1 MSDISLTLYN
11 TKSGKKEVFSPKNKA
26 VSVYVCGP
34 TVYGAAHIG
43 NARPAVVFDML
54 RRVLAKKWQ
63 VRFVS
68 NITDIDDKIIK
79 VAQGEQ
85 KPAQEIAR
93 RYAQQYESDIA
104 RLGVLAPDAQPK
116 ATEHIDAICE
126 MIKILIE
133 KGNAYEAEGHVLFDV
148 NSFSDYGA
156 LSHRS
161 LDEMEAGARV
171 EVAPYKR
178 NPADFVLWKPA
189 STDSVGW
196 KSPWGLGR
204 PGWHIECSAMIKAH
218 LGEEIDIHAAGSDLI
233 FPHHE
238 NERAQ
243 SICAFGG
250 SFVRHW
256 MHNAM
261 VIMDKGKMSK
271 SLGNVVSLGELFE
284 KWDSR
289 VIRLALLM
297 THYRQPLYWS
307 EQNLQQ
313 AQNVLGRIYRMVDN
327 VAGVDEGVQPNDEVY
342 RALADDLNTPKAI
355 GYLSKYAKEINQT
368 DDTNALAQLNANLR
382 EGLKLLG
389 LEGIERVT
397 NLTLDS
403 LRAYEALIIEKRA
416 EPLGFTQHRQE
427 WVDENV
433 LERLAV
439 AYATYKILRGEKDY
453 AEADKIRE
461 EIINLGGKIEIDKEG
476 KIHLYYGLTKINV

>member
-189 STDSVGW
+189 STAKVAAVGW
-196 KSPWGLGR
+196 ESPWGRGR

-250 SFVRHW
+250 AFVRHW

-271 SLGNVVSLGELFE
+271 SLGNVVSLRELLE
-284 KWDSR
+284 KWDGR

-307 EQNLQQ
+307 EENLQQ
-313 AQNVLGRIYRMVDN
+313 AQNVLGRIYR
-327 VAGVDEGVQPNDEVY
+327 ADEKASELGLDLQANDEVY
-342 RALADDLNTPKAI
+342 RALADDLNTPRAV

-382 EGLKLLG
+382 EGLELLG
-389 LEGIERVT
+389 L
-397 NLTLDS
+397 
-403 LRAYEALIIEKRA
+403 
-416 EPLGFTQHRQE
+416 TQHRQKG
-427 WVDENV
+427 VDENV
-433 LERLAV
+433 LERLV
-439 AYATYKILRGEKDY
+439 ATYATYKILRGEKDY

-476 KIHLYYGLTKINV
+476 KVHLYYGLTKIDV

>member
-104 RLGVLAPDAQPK
+104 RLGVLSPDVQPK

-189 STDSVGW
+189 GTAKVADVGW
-196 KSPWGLGR
+196 ESPWGRGR

-250 SFVRHW
+250 AFVRHW

-271 SLGNVVSLGELFE
+271 SLGNVVSLRELLE
-284 KWDSR
+284 KWDGR

-307 EQNLQQ
+307 EENLQQ
-313 AQNVLGRIYRMVDN
+313 AQNVLGRIYRADEK
-327 VAGVDEGVQPNDEVY
+327 VAELGLDLQANDEVY

-368 DDTNALAQLNANLR
+368 DEPNVLAQLNANLR
-382 EGLKLLG
+382 EGLELLG
-389 LEGIERVT
+389 L
-397 NLTLDS
+397 
-403 LRAYEALIIEKRA
+403 
-416 EPLGFTQHRQE
+416 TQHRQK

-433 LERLAV
+433 LGRLAV
-439 AYATYKILRGEKDY
+439 AYATYKILRGEKNY
-453 AEADKIRE
+453 VEADKIRE
-461 EIINLGGKIEIDKEG
+461 EIIDLGGKIEIDKEG
-476 KIHLYYGLTKINV
+476 KIHLYYGLTKIDV